1 MATFSR
7 GFLSQLGQPAMSQS
21 LFNLGSALGSVPGAM
36 KAKRKRE
43 EIAGIDFSESSFL
56 FLGLSLIH
64 I

>member
-36 KAKRKRE
+36 KKKQEEKEASKLRK
-43 EIAGIDFSESSFL
+43 
-56 FLGLSLIH
+56 LG
-64 I
+64 

>member
-43 EIAGIDFSESSFL
+43 ERYINDYIHCRHRSS
-56 FLGLSLIH
+56 
-64 I
+64 